1 MTADGVATFVP
12 HTAQSLL
19 CSAFR
24 LTARRGE
31 ELRLPAEAL
40 AGLGVDPGVV
50 VTAHPSSVLRGPA
63 EEREKNFDVLVAD
76 LRFATGL
83 RFS

>member
-1 MTADGVATFVP
+1 
-12 HTAQSLL
+12 
-19 CSAFR
+19 
-24 LTARRGE
+24 
-31 ELRLPAEAL
+31 
-40 AGLGVDPGVV
+40 VV

-76 LRFATGL
+76 LRFAAGL